1 MNQVD
6 AGDRGG
12 RGRIV
17 SDSNRIAHQLHTANN
32 RVYDRDA
39 RQHQPFSGL
48 WQIPSLEDMAG
59 HWVDLTIPP
68 SPHVN
73 ASAIDLPIVSNFHGS
88 VGSGP
93 GGEWSGHSSGGTH
106 QVGWTPKV
114 IRVYVFRH
122 KLETIV
128 TLSLRFKI
136 YLSSTWIHS
145 DQNRTSNTTIC
156 VPTPGWCTPRRPL
169 RNQLS
174 RDPAICWMW
183 QLGRTRYSQWLRTA
197 PGQRCTTQRNGSE
210 VCVCPHAAT
219 AMHVCLESVVNL
231 YGFGSCAISPRYT
244 ELAP

>member
-1 MNQVD
+1 MGVGVVFVLLSILSTSMMIIRGDDGVNQVD

-17 SDSNRIAHQLHTANN
+17 SDSNRIHRANN

-59 HWVDLTIPP
+59 DWVDLTIPP

-114 IRVYVFRH
+114 IRG
-122 KLETIV
+122 
-128 TLSLRFKI
+128 LRF
-136 YLSSTWIHS
+136 
-145 DQNRTSNTTIC
+145 
-156 VPTPGWCTPRRPL
+156 
-169 RNQLS
+169 
-174 RDPAICWMW
+174 
-183 QLGRTRYSQWLRTA
+183 
-197 PGQRCTTQRNGSE
+197 
-210 VCVCPHAAT
+210 
-219 AMHVCLESVVNL
+219 
-231 YGFGSCAISPRYT
+231 
-244 ELAP
+244 